1 MSATRSNRYLNV
13 FTVEEYDTP
22 EGEKARR
29 WIRVGV
35 AFPHAEG
42 PGFNVELQCF
52 PRDGKLVALAPSEEE
67 LDPDAEQAP
76 ARTGPAGV
84 PPRHPIPA
92 AQSPALTIPNPAFGG
107 RKAPFF
113 SSPANSPPTQTR
125 PHPPHDAHIELTGQV
140 SPIPFVHLRAMY
152 ECASGHLPVRA
163 AKDCGAESMHPR
175 QGDSAMGTLDYSSSS
190 RGIA

>member
-76 ARTGPAGV
+76 ARAPDPQASHRDTRSR
-84 PPRHPIPA
+84 PR
-92 AQSPALTIPNPAFGG
+92 S
-107 RKAPFF
+107 
-113 SSPANSPPTQTR
+113 R
-125 PHPPHDAHIELTGQV
+125 P
-140 SPIPFVHLRAMY
+140 R
-152 ECASGHLPVRA
+152 
-163 AKDCGAESMHPR
+163 
-175 QGDSAMGTLDYSSSS
+175 
-190 RGIA
+190 

>member
-1 MSATRSNRYLNV
+1 MSDARSIRYLNV

-67 LDPDAEQAP
+67 LDPDAEHPP
-76 ARTGPAGV
+76 ARAADPHASHRDTRSR
-84 PPRHPIPA
+84 PR
-92 AQSPALTIPNPAFGG
+92 S
-107 RKAPFF
+107 R
-113 SSPANSPPTQTR
+113 TR
-125 PHPPHDAHIELTGQV
+125 
-140 SPIPFVHLRAMY
+140 
-152 ECASGHLPVRA
+152 
-163 AKDCGAESMHPR
+163 
-175 QGDSAMGTLDYSSSS
+175 
-190 RGIA
+190 